1 MQYHL
6 KSLFFATVKY
16 EKFVPSGRTDSE
28 IGGNLDAG
36 IINNGWGICLDWSK
50 FKASI
55 LSSSTGR
62 SWKT

>member
-36 IINNGWGICLDWSK
+36 IINNG
-50 FKASI
+50 
-55 LSSSTGR
+55 
-62 SWKT
+62 